1 MISPHIPPVSRP
13 WRVAQA
19 SLSTGS
25 RSHLLH
31 VRLNLSFPLS
41 IAKAMA
47 FGPAL
52 RPAAPVRCHHS
63 GYW

>member
-13 WRVAQA
+13 WRV
-19 SLSTGS
+19 
-25 RSHLLH
+25 H
-31 VRLNLSFPLS
+31 VHLNLSFPLS

-52 RPAAPVRCHHS
+52 RPAAPVRCHHGPGQPLGRFTAS
-63 GYW
+63 PSPGYW